1 MPRPLLTFTPEM
13 FLAALDGFK
22 GCTRRLAGP
31 GDSPDK
37 PPYGP
42 ARTYVPIATTWSI
55 AAEFD
60 SLRPKDCPT
69 DLVAM
74 KGIFWHLPGFTK
86 PAWAGKA
93 RPARFIPRSMYHL
106 CPSVRLGNSTLE
118 HLDTIT
124 DADAMAEGIAKFSDQ
139 SAAPGYWRIYGTA
152 VERGTPSPRL
162 SYFSLWDTINANRA
176 PAASNPMCWRI
187 PFKIASRR

>member
-42 ARTYVPIATTWSI
+42 ARSYVPIATTWSI
-55 AAEFD
+55 ADEFD

-86 PAWAGKA
+86 PAWAGKT

-106 CPSVRLGNSTLE
+106 CPSVRLGNSSLE

-124 DADAMAEGIAKFSDQ
+124 DADAIAEGIAKHPHRN
-139 SAAPGYWRIYGTA
+139 ATTGHWRIYGTA
-152 VERGTPSPRL
+152 NSVTTSPRL
-162 SYFSLWDTINANRA
+162 SYFSLWDTINADRA